1 MRFSG
6 FSVASAMV
14 VLLVSVVVAG
24 SIDGYDA
31 KTIEVA
37 LKGRK
42 IVVPA
47 GCLEEPRLN
56 EGIGKIFAEQFPGVA
71 EDDSGFRARVTK
83 SFLEGLV
90 KAGGARV
97 ELDSQACRTGPRSK
111 LVADLDGHSAMLD
124 GGRIVSGKAHLAL
137 GIFQYESPEEWEENL
152 TSMSSTKPWQKKLG
166 SDRRGIG
173 ARVSYG
179 VYDPQERLLVYYGT
193 EKVQAIDD
201 LIVVKLITPEHWEK
215 AAFRVGE
222 KIGARLAKLPGK

>member
-1 MRFSG
+1 M
-6 FSVASAMV
+6 VA
-14 VLLVSVVVAG
+14 LLASVVMAG

-83 SFLEGLV
+83 SFFAGLV
-90 KAGGARV
+90 KTGGSRI

-124 GGRIVSGKAHLAL
+124 GGRIAAGKAQLAL
-137 GIFQYESPEEWEENL
+137 GIFQYESPEEWEKDL
-152 TSMSSTKPWQKKLG
+152 TTRPSATPWMG
-166 SDRRGIG
+166 SQGRDKRAIG

-201 LIVVKLITPEHWEK
+201 LIVVKVITPEHWEK

-222 KIGARLAKLPGK
+222 KIGSRLSKLPGK